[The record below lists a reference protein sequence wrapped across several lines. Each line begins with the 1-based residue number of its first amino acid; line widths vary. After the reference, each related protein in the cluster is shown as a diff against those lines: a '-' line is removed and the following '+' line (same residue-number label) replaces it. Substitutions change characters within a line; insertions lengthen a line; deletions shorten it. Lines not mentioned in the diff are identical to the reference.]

1 MMNKIVRHEF
11 FLSAA
16 WSWFMFGIAA
26 VSIEFFRP
34 SFVDFLMPIW
44 VPFVV
49 AAVCGIIALK
59 K

>member
-1 MMNKIVRHEF
+1 
-11 FLSAA
+11 
-16 WSWFMFGIAA
+16 MFGIAA